1 VTRPSG
7 GSCPPPGERLPRRV
21 RFPRHPLPG
30 AHPGRV
36 RPAVLATIYESI
48 AEDPDRVSKPLQRPL
63 AAFRVTRRG
72 EYRIIFTI
80 DEDAQVVRIHRVA
93 HRRDAYR

>member
-1 VTRPSG
+1 MSG
-7 GSCPPPGERLPRRV
+7 YRVELAAPAIRSLERIPE
-21 RFPRHPLPG
+21 
-30 AHPGRV
+30 RV

-48 AEDPDRVSKPLQRPL
+48 AEDPYRVSKPLQRPL

-72 EYRIIFTI
+72 EYRVIVTI

-93 HRRDAYR
+93 HRRNAYR

>member
-1 VTRPSG
+1 VSG
-7 GSCPPPGERLPRRV
+7 YRVELAVPAIRSLERIPD
-21 RFPRHPLPG
+21 
-30 AHPGRV
+30 RV

-48 AEDPDRVSKPLQRPL
+48 AEDPYRVSKPLQRPL
-63 AAFRVTRRG
+63 AAFRITRRG
-72 EYRIIFTI
+72 EYRVIFTI